1 MRCLTKHLI
10 VPFLLLAGSP
20 AVAADQFDLV
30 CEGWKWTRMGGTAQE
45 YDFRV
50 RVDLAARKWCDGD
63 CRAVSAIQSI
73 ADDKLV
79 LLDDGTLNS
88 RMEVAREATFD
99 RKANKYHYRLLQNR
113 PTDDY
118 LEYQANCKTADFTP
132 FP

>member
-1 MRCLTKHLI
+1 MRRLTTRVI
-10 VPFLLLAGSP
+10 TPFLLLAGSP
-20 AVAADQFDLV
+20 AFAADQFDLV
-30 CEGWKWTRMGGTAQE
+30 CEGWKWTKMGGTAQE

-50 RVDLAARKWCDGD
+50 RVDVAAKKWCDGD
-63 CRAVSAIQSI
+63 CKTASAIQSV

-99 RKANKYHYRLLQNR
+99 RKAGKYHYRMLQTR

-118 LEYQANCKTADFTP
+118 LEYQGNCKTAAFTP
-132 FP
+132 IP